1 MEIFDKT
8 VSYFA
13 RPGSGYIFRSHSAFH
28 HNHSGCYTQGQHS
41 HRSDLDLNRPSLSV
55 HIPDFYQDSNS
66 VESQM
71 ATPMELESNSIEHT
85 SPSFIPRMI
94 TRVATTFANKAAEPI
109 PPPGQ

>member
-1 MEIFDKT
+1 
-8 VSYFA
+8 
-13 RPGSGYIFRSHSAFH
+13 
-28 HNHSGCYTQGQHS
+28 
-41 HRSDLDLNRPSLSV
+41 
-55 HIPDFYQDSNS
+55 
-66 VESQM
+66 M